1 MLIDR
6 VGGSQPSMSEMAIYR
21 QPYRMSRN
29 RAAESSQGTPLD
41 GVCDSQTALCW
52 RNVAMES
59 QSLLRR

>member
-1 MLIDR
+1 
-6 VGGSQPSMSEMAIYR
+6 MSVMAIYR

-41 GVCDSQTALCW
+41 GVCDSQTALSW